1 MDKENNK
8 AKFQRKIIFVK
19 RNLQLK
25 FVAFVLLSVLFGMV
39 LMIYEF
45 LTLLENIFYAH
56 PVLLQ
61 VFFEEGSS
69 LLFVFVIKVAIC
81 FAILAL
87 LTAVISNKIAGPIY
101 RFESA
106 CRNVAKGDFSTRV
119 KLRDGD
125 SMKELEQEFN
135 QMMDKVQDKLKEEKG
150 EKKND

>member
-61 VFFEEGSS
+61 VFFVNRPCY
-69 LLFVFVIKVAIC
+69 FV
-81 FAILAL
+81 
-87 LTAVISNKIAGPIY
+87 
-101 RFESA
+101 
-106 CRNVAKGDFSTRV
+106 
-119 KLRDGD
+119 
-125 SMKELEQEFN
+125 
-135 QMMDKVQDKLKEEKG
+135 
-150 EKKND
+150 